1 MTATAIEGM
10 LATATATAAML
21 GTKAMSI
28 RDGNDRDGNGRRNGN
43 NSSNGID
50 SGAMATRMEGVTAT

>member
-21 GTKAMSI
+21 GTIAMSI